1 MVNIFRKRNFA
12 VVAFLLVLV
21 GASLDPVGAV
31 PISIPFSAVQAA
43 DPAVLPDSSA
53 AIEVRLAHVLR
64 VQLEKFGFN
73 VAEGVMLNTMPL
85 DAYSKD
91 LASFCAV
98 PLPRRIETDAAMV
111 HVSVDPSSTV
121 VIDLDN
127 IQSMEVAF
135 DLTGSLHTNADAR
148 VEWGQAVPFVGNCEK
163 VGTDSGTIDI
173 ALPYSLRFTLGMSV
187 TPSYD
192 STTVALVL
200 DKSATVTGTAE
211 FGTGS
216 ITPKFG
222 GASLTDGVISAF
234 EDYLLNSLRRSG
246 GEKFNAQIERLNLRL
261 DGKSADGQLDDT
273 VTPFNGTTTYSLVSD
288 PGDADLARALL
299 ENIGVPERLIDVLY
313 TRGGELLLTLLVA
326 NPAERKTV
334 LTDLALELGC
344 DGLISTYG
352 VALPRT
358 PLYRNVGSACTE
370 VSPVDTEIAAY
381 YRDASC
387 TQQVAF
393 TPTTDA
399 QFCADRFSPQSEQ
412 TLGNAAAWEA
422 DGNQPNDVLP
432 QVPSRP
438 WTTLLSTR
446 LNIGTVPLGQSYQ
459 PYVKQLQY
467 KTISQPRANV
477 GECALEMRIYKKDV
491 AGENLRP
498 LLALHG
504 GTWRSRGFSF
514 LGLEASIP
522 HFTEQGFVVFVPF
535 YRLVG
540 ASDGNEACNQASW
553 REVTADVEDA
563 LSWVRE
569 FGGRFGANA
578 TPVSVFGQ
586 SAGAHLAM
594 WLATNKPESVDRA
607 LLFYP
612 PLDVLEFLEGAI
624 PAGGRYEAYR
634 GFGLKALANFFGAK
648 DGGTD
653 VRLDELNLT
662 GIDIVNPPKDLVAAM
677 PDSVFNLNAIDL
689 TAPPV
694 YLARCA
700 AQTSINLD
708 SLDPALPP
716 AALLLCLKQDLSA
729 FIKQNGFISRVNE
742 TKPFFVLQGGVDSLV
757 PYEQSIA
764 LCNAVDGLARG
775 NDLVGD
781 RVSFNCGAASKAR
794 VVSAA
799 NHALDLGLCI
809 GDVCPAGAPGTPTR
823 VATEESLVE
832 AYTWLASDIAT
843 VARPAPQRERPPT
856 DALLPASSKSTAT
869 GGGAIFLDLI
879 SAVIACLCLSVARI
893 VKIRNRRF
901 RFVHNV
907 FGSRIVQRLRHLRN
921 F

>member
-1 MVNIFRKRNFA
+1 MVGIFRKKNFA
-12 VVAFLLVLV
+12 VVAFLFVLM

-31 PISIPFSAVQAA
+31 PIAIPFTAVQAA
-43 DPAVLPDSSA
+43 DPAVVPDSSA
-53 AIEVRLAHVLR
+53 TIEVRLAHVLR
-64 VQLEKFGFN
+64 AQLEKLGFS
-73 VAEGVMLNTMPL
+73 VADGVMLNTMPL
-85 DAYSKD
+85 DASSKD

-98 PLPRRIETDAAMV
+98 PMPRRIETDTAMV
-111 HVSVDPSSTV
+111 HVSVDPNSTV

-127 IQSMEVAF
+127 IQSMEIAF
-135 DLTGSLHTNADAR
+135 NLTGSLHTNADAR

-173 ALPYSLRFTLGMSV
+173 ALPYSLKFTLGMSV

-192 STTVALVL
+192 ATTVALVL
-200 DKSATVTGTAE
+200 DKSATVTGAAE
-211 FGTGS
+211 FGAGS

-222 GASLTDGVISAF
+222 GVSLTDGVINAF

-246 GEKFNAQIERLNLRL
+246 SEKFNAQIERLNLRL
-261 DGKSADGQLDDT
+261 DGKSADGQVDDAI
-273 VTPFNGTTTYSLVSD
+273 TPFNGVTVYSLVSD
-288 PGDADLARALL
+288 PGDAELARALL
-299 ENIGVPERLIDVLY
+299 DNIGVPARLIDVLY

-326 NPAERKTV
+326 SPAERKSV

-352 VALPRT
+352 VALAQT
-358 PLYRNVGSACTE
+358 PLYRNVGSACTQ
-370 VSPVDTEIAAY
+370 VSADDVEIAAY

-387 TQQVAF
+387 TQQVSYK
-393 TPTTDA
+393 PTTDA
-399 QFCADRFSPQSEQ
+399 QFCAARFSPQSEQ
-412 TLGNAAAWEA
+412 TLGNAAAWDAEG
-422 DGNQPNDVLP
+422 DQPNDVLP

-459 PYVKQLQY
+459 PFVKQLQY
-467 KTISQPRANV
+467 KMISQPRENV
-477 GECALEMRIYKKDV
+477 GECALEMRIYKKDI
-491 AGENLRP
+491 AGANLRP

-522 HFTEQGFVVFVPF
+522 HFTERGFVVFVPF

-569 FGGRFGANA
+569 FGGRFGATA

-624 PAGGRYEAYR
+624 PVGGRYDAYR

-648 DGGTD
+648 DGGSD
-653 VRLDELNLT
+653 VRLEELNLT
-662 GIDIVNPPKDLVAAM
+662 GIDIENPPEDFVAAM
-677 PDSVFNLNAIDL
+677 PDSVFNLNAINL
-689 TAPPV
+689 SAPPL

-700 AQTSINLD
+700 TQESINLD
-708 SLDPALPP
+708 TLDPALPP
-716 AALLLCLKQDLSA
+716 AALLLCLKQELST
-729 FIKQNGFISRVNE
+729 FIKKNGFISRVNE
-742 TKPFFVLQGGVDSLV
+742 SKPFFILQGGIDSLV

-764 LCNAVDGLARG
+764 LCNAVDGVARG
-775 NDLVGD
+775 KDLVGD
-781 RVSFNCGAASKAR
+781 RVSFDCGSSSKAR
-794 VVSAA
+794 VVTAA

-809 GDVCPAGAPGTPTR
+809 GDICPAGAPGTPTR

-832 AYTWLASDIAT
+832 AYAWLASDVTAVT
-843 VARPAPQRERPPT
+843 RPAPQRERPPT
-856 DALLPASSKSTAT
+856 DALLPASNKSTAT
-869 GGGAIFLDLI
+869 GGGGLRIELFTLAIFILI
-879 SAVIACLCLSVARI
+879 FVGRRRVVSAKPQ
-893 VKIRNRRF
+893 KIGPP
-901 RFVHNV
+901 
-907 FGSRIVQRLRHLRN
+907 GSR
-921 F
+921 